1 MSQSEPENF
10 TQHAL
15 LVAWGQFAQCLGL
28 VREIMALVLHQKKVK
43 HLPQTKILEFF
54 LAILAG
60 LEYLKDLSQSAHPV
74 AQDQAVAKAWDQP
87 AWSDY
92 SGVSRCLTELS
103 QAEAE
108 QIAGA
113 LSTISQPVIDREVML
128 ALSQRG
134 ELVYDGDLTPRPVS
148 NTSTSYPNAAHGH
161 MGAGVGFGY
170 QAALVSFHSPTYSR
184 LWLSAAPHPGNVI
197 SCTQGEALVLVAEAK
212 TSLRPRRRVEL
223 LAERLKTMK
232 RHCLVLQQ
240 RLLESQRALQK
251 AQTQLPLTVQEL
263 DEARLALTKAE
274 ANYRQ
279 RARSIRPHSQPG
291 KLRRRIG
298 VLERRQVNLSKRI
311 PKLEKQVAFRQGQ
324 LAQGLAE
331 EQRLRERLQRFE
343 ADNATN
349 PLPIRAIFRLDA
361 GFGTRENLAL
371 WIEMG
376 YDVYTKPYSNWLT
389 ARLKRRV
396 NPKTTWMQV
405 GKNAE
410 MVAWKA
416 LPLKD
421 FPYPL
426 DVGLERFYTGQ
437 TRRYA
442 SLIHFGEQPVTQDLP
457 AWFHWY
463 NARQTIEAGI
473 KEGKLVFQMHHMKV
487 RSQPGLFLQEQF
499 AVFAANFVRWA
510 ARWLAE
516 QCLHIP
522 AASPIMAEMSVKKQ
536 VRVGAHTSAE
546 VIWQEQGCLL
556 RFSDLSIY
564 AGRNLL
570 VKKTW
575 ACQLALPFSQKVQ
588 F

>member
-1 MSQSEPENF
+1 MSQSESGNF

-28 VREIMALVLHQKKVK
+28 IRQVMALNLHQKKVK

-60 LEYLKDLSQSAHPV
+60 LEYLKDLSQAAHPI

-92 SGVSRCLTELS
+92 SGVSRCLSELS

-108 QIAGA
+108 QVAGVLA
-113 LSTISQPVIDREVML
+113 AISQPLIDREVML
-128 ALSQRG
+128 ALSQQG
-134 ELVYDGDLTPRPVS
+134 VLVYDGDLTHRPVS
-148 NTSTSYPNAAHGH
+148 NTSTSYPNAAYGH

-170 QAALVSFHSPTYSR
+170 QAALVSFHSPTYGR
-184 LWLSAAPHPGNVI
+184 LWLSAVPHPGDVI
-197 SCTQGEALVLVAEAK
+197 SCTQGEALVLAAEAK
-212 TSLRPRRRVEL
+212 TGMRPRRRVEL

-232 RHCLVLQQ
+232 RHRLMLQQ

-263 DEARLALTKAE
+263 EEARSALAKVE
-274 ANYRQ
+274 ADYRQ
-279 RARSIRPHSQPG
+279 RERPIRPHSQPG
-291 KLRRRIG
+291 KLRHRIG
-298 VLERRQVNLSKRI
+298 VLERRRVSLNKRI
-311 PKLEKQVAFRQGQ
+311 PKLEKQLAFRQGR

-331 EQRLRERLQRFE
+331 EQHLQERLQQFE

-349 PLPIRAIFRLDA
+349 PFPIQAIFRLDA
-361 GFGTRENLAL
+361 GFGARENVAL

-376 YDVYTKPYSNWLT
+376 YEIYTKPYSNWLI

-396 NPKTTWMQV
+396 SPRTVWVRV
-405 GKNAE
+405 GENAE

-437 TRRYA
+437 TQRYA
-442 SLIHFGEQPVTQDLP
+442 SLVHFGEQPVTQDLP

-473 KEGKLVFQMHHMKV
+473 KEGKLVFQMHHLKV

-510 ARWLAE
+510 ALWLAE
-516 QCLHIP
+516 QCPQI
-522 AASPIMAEMSVKKQ
+522 AQASPDMAEMAVKEQ

-556 RFSDLSIY
+556 RFSELSIY
-564 AGRNLL
+564 AGRYLPA
-570 VKKTW
+570 KRMW
-575 ACQLALPFSQKVQ
+575 ACQLALPFAQKVK

>member
-10 TQHAL
+10 TQHAF

-28 VREIMALVLHQKKVK
+28 IHKVMALDLHQKKVK
-43 HLPQTKILEFF
+43 HFPQTKILEFF

-60 LEYLKDLSQSAHPV
+60 LEYLKDLSQAAHPI
-74 AQDQAVAKAWDQP
+74 AKDQAVARAWDQP
-87 AWSDY
+87 GWTDH

-108 QIAGA
+108 QVAGV
-113 LSTISQPVIDREVML
+113 LSAISQPVIDREVML
-128 ALSQRG
+128 ALSQPG
-134 ELVYDGDLTPRPVS
+134 ELVYDGDLTHRPVS
-148 NTSTSYPNAAHGH
+148 NTSTSYPNAAYGH
-161 MGAGVGFGY
+161 MGDGVGFGY
-170 QAALVSFHSPTYSR
+170 QAAMVSFHSPTYSR
-184 LWLSAAPHPGNVI
+184 LWLSVAPHPGDVI
-197 SCTQGEALVLVAEAK
+197 SCTQGEALVLAAEAK
-212 TSLRPRRRVEL
+212 TGMRPRRRVEL
-223 LAERLKTMK
+223 LAERLKAAK

-240 RLLESQRALQK
+240 RLLESQWALQK
-251 AQTQLPLTVQEL
+251 AQTQLPQTVQALE
-263 DEARLALTKAE
+263 DGRAALAKAE
-274 ANYRQ
+274 ADYRQ
-279 RARSIRPHSQPG
+279 RARPIRPHSQPG
-291 KLRRRIG
+291 KLRHQLG
-298 VLERRQVNLSKRI
+298 VLERRQVRLDKKI
-311 PKLEKQVAFRQGQ
+311 PKLEKQVAFRQGKLAAG
-324 LAQGLAE
+324 LAQ
-331 EQRLRERLQRFE
+331 EQRLGERLERFE

-349 PLPIRAIFRLDA
+349 PFPIRAIFRLDA
-361 GFGTRENLAL
+361 GFGTRENVAL

-376 YDVYTKPYSNWLT
+376 YEVYTKPYSNWLT

-396 NPKTTWMQV
+396 NPKTAWTQV
-405 GKNAE
+405 GENAE

-437 TRRYA
+437 TQRYA
-442 SLIHFGEQPVTQDLP
+442 GLVHFGEQPVTQDLP

-473 KEGKLVFQMHHMKV
+473 KEGKQVFQMHHLKV
-487 RSQPGLFLQEQF
+487 RSQPGLYLQEQL

-510 ARWLAE
+510 AVWLAE
-516 QCLHIP
+516 QCPQIQEPRP
-522 AASPIMAEMSVKKQ
+522 AMAEMAVKEQ

-556 RFSDLSIY
+556 RFSELSIY
-564 AGRNLL
+564 AGRYLP
-570 VKKTW
+570 VKRMW
-575 ACQLALPFSQKVQ
+575 AYQLALPFAQKVQ